1 MHSEIL
7 KPVVVLIAWTLVML
21 VWMVVARLPA
31 MRRAGIDLSKAR
43 GGRPGALD
51 GVVEDRAQ
59 WPAHNYMHLVE
70 QPTIFYAVALV
81 LAVTDT
87 GDGLNA
93 AIAWVYVG
101 LRVAH
106 SIVQAT
112 FNRILVRFVLFALS
126 SLALMALTL
135 HAAMVV
141 F

>member
-1 MHSEIL
+1 
-7 KPVVVLIAWTLVML
+7 
-21 VWMVVARLPA
+21 
-31 MRRAGIDLSKAR
+31 
-43 GGRPGALD
+43 
-51 GVVEDRAQ
+51 
-59 WPAHNYMHLVE
+59 MHLVE